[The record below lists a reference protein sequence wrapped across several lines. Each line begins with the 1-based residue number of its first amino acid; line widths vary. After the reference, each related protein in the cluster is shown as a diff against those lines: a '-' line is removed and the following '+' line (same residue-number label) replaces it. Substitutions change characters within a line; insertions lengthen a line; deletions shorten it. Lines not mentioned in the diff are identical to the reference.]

1 MNEIQIRQIA
11 SFVGFEDFSY
21 EESDDSLLI
30 LDTSGEFEKFI
41 IITDHSVETNFH
53 CDLRLLYEYLYKIG
67 HKVFDTNT
75 IKWVQLQKDDLA
87 DLKSVVEGQL
97 SFIKHQLSRTDLI
110 PGYIDYLMVDKAN
123 LEKLKAKLCV

>member
-1 MNEIQIRQIA
+1 MTEGQIKQIA
-11 SFVGFEDFSY
+11 SFAGFEDFSW
-21 EESDDSLLI
+21 EESDDSL
-30 LDTSGEFEKFI
+30 I
-41 IITDHSVETNFH
+41 IIDNEKHIVITQYSVEINFH

-75 IKWVQLQKDDLA
+75 IKWVQLRKDDLA
-87 DLKSVVEGQL
+87 DLKSAVEGQL